1 MKEKI
6 YEYLNE
12 SIDDVKF
19 SDFSNCINY
28 EKYTK
33 KKKVFPKKIILA
45 LGTFILIIFSVL
57 VIGLTNKNTNNGSN
71 DDYLLVKASNR
82 LDVES
87 LKIEGD
93 KDYQA
98 FIEKLEIFSA
108 KLSVAIYLDSDKN
121 ENLCVSPISVYMAL
135 AMTIANSTGTAKEE
149 LLNAVGVTEYEVNEF
164 TKYLYSYLK
173 LEKYKKDNYGN
184 EKLASILDLNNSI
197 WINENVKLKQSGLD
211 HLANNFMA
219 DSFYAPFSSNNELAN
234 KLMGEYV
241 NEKTR
246 ELINPQLKLST
257 DTIFALV
264 NTLYMKDFWDSEVDE
279 INYSKDK
286 YEFISS
292 SGDVVSDY
300 FLESLYNAG
309 RVFESDSYLQFY
321 VSTDSRYKLKIFIPK
336 DGYDLDDVF
345 TVDNLIN
352 INKLNDFNI
361 YEEKDNVNIIHKTRT
376 IFPKF
381 EASYD
386 NDLLSIFKENF
397 NVSSIFEPGKHMTGL
412 TDIDNIFVSNI
423 IHKTKLKVDE
433 KGIEGAAVTIVVEGV
448 ESVEMYENHDFIID
462 RAFGYLV
469 TDKYDN
475 IIFTGVVNTI

>member
-33 KKKVFPKKIILA
+33 KKKVFPKKIIWA

-57 VIGLTNKNTNNGSN
+57 VIGLTNKNTNNSSN

-149 LLNAVGVTEYEVNEF
+149 LLNAVGVTKYEVNEF

-184 EKLASILDLNNSI
+184 EKLASILDLNN
-197 WINENVKLKQSGLD
+197 
-211 HLANNFMA
+211 
-219 DSFYAPFSSNNELAN
+219 
-234 KLMGEYV
+234 
-241 NEKTR
+241 
-246 ELINPQLKLST
+246 
-257 DTIFALV
+257 
-264 NTLYMKDFWDSEVDE
+264 
-279 INYSKDK
+279 
-286 YEFISS
+286 
-292 SGDVVSDY
+292 
-300 FLESLYNAG
+300 
-309 RVFESDSYLQFY
+309 
-321 VSTDSRYKLKIFIPK
+321 
-336 DGYDLDDVF
+336 
-345 TVDNLIN
+345 
-352 INKLNDFNI
+352 
-361 YEEKDNVNIIHKTRT
+361 
-376 IFPKF
+376 
-381 EASYD
+381 
-386 NDLLSIFKENF
+386 
-397 NVSSIFEPGKHMTGL
+397 
-412 TDIDNIFVSNI
+412 
-423 IHKTKLKVDE
+423 
-433 KGIEGAAVTIVVEGV
+433 
-448 ESVEMYENHDFIID
+448 
-462 RAFGYLV
+462 
-469 TDKYDN
+469 
-475 IIFTGVVNTI
+475 